1 MSEITGRKTK
11 FYREGATPDT
21 FEEIAQIAS
30 ITPPQAEREIVEVD
44 ELDPPGEVRK
54 KLAGL
59 IDAGEVSVILNFDPT
74 VQGHL
79 DLEEDFKA
87 GEAKKYRIELPNTYG
102 WTFSA
107 ICTAYRPQE
116 IRSSEVVQAEVTLA
130 LTGVYEFG
138 EITTGD
144 NSEADDDD
152 IPDDDNPIPDDD
164 NP

>member
-11 FYREGATPDT
+11 FYREAATQGA

-44 ELDPPGEVRK
+44 ELNPPGEVRK

-59 IDAGEVSVILNFDPT
+59 IDAGEVSVVLNFDPS

-87 GEAKKYRIELPNTYG
+87 GEAKQYRIELPNSYG
-102 WTFSA
+102 WTFAA

-138 EITTGD
+138 EITILEEGE
-144 NSEADDDD
+144 NGEEAAEA
-152 IPDDDNPIPDDD
+152 
-164 NP
+164 